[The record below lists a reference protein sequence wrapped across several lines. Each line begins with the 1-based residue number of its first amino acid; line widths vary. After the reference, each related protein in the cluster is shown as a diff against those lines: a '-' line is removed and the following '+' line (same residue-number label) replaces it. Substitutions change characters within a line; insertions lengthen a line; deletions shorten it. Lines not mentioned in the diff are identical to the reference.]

1 MNNPTTCTLGIDQT
15 QHPPININMDN
26 YTPSVKRNKKSDK
39 AKRNHELNGSTSS
52 KHVRLVEAILEKRK
66 YTRIAH

>member
-1 MNNPTTCTLGIDQT
+1 MNIPTTCTLGIDQT
-15 QHPPININMDN
+15 HNPPININMDN

-52 KHVRLVEAILEKRK
+52 KHIRLVEAILEKRK
-66 YTRIAH
+66 YKPTPH